1 MDEEDFEAAP
11 GGAPAKDSDASDPE
25 PDADNAPGS
34 SKDRKPKQRKP
45 FKRGELY
52 ALYKGKGPHAMVLDF
67 LFEHDLRAKAVVL
80 VRVGRHLHF
89 KYAADL
95 RAHRDGRY
103 STLQWAAARSR
114 GESLKC
120 VIEIL
125 EEAFCPDL
133 YRDLRLTPHA
143 GNRAAADIRKR
154 DIQDEARSVDI
165 LSLMICPRH

>member
-1 MDEEDFEAAP
+1 MDDDDARAHPAAGRDGNASDSPEAA
-11 GGAPAKDSDASDPE
+11 
-25 PDADNAPGS
+25 ADHAPGS
-34 SKDRKPKQRKP
+34 STDAKPKQKKP

-52 ALYKGKGPHAMVLDF
+52 ALYKGKGPHAMILDF
-67 LFEHDLRAKAVVL
+67 LFEHDLRAKAVIL

-95 RAHRDGRY
+95 RAHKGGRY

-125 EEAFCPDL
+125 QEAFCPEL
-133 YRDLRLTPHA
+133 RRDLRLTPHA
-143 GNRAAADIRKR
+143 GNTVAADIRKR
-154 DIQDEARSVDI
+154 DIQDEA
-165 LSLMICPRH
+165 PRVLREVGWN